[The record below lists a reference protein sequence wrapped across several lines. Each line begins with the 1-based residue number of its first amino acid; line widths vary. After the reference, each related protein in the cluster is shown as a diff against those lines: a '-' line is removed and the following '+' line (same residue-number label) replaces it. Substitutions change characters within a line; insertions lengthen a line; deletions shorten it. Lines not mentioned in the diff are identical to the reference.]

1 MVMFHKGEHLELA
14 SFHKNGDVSKGEP
27 LELVSIKMVMFH
39 KGEPLELVSIKMVMF
54 HKGEP

>member
-1 MVMFHKGEHLELA
+1 MVKPLEKFPRKGEH
-14 SFHKNGDVSKGEP
+14 

-54 HKGEP
+54 HKGEQLRAS